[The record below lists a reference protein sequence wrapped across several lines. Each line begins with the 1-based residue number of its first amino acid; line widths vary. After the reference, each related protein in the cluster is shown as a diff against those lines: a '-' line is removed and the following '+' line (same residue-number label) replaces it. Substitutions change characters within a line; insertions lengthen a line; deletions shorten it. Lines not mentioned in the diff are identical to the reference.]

1 MFGTPTPQKSARAF
15 TASEMSV
22 NSAMFTPGAK
32 VFDSNQNETA
42 PFDLKDSKE
51 PASLFRKVVENH
63 PLTDDFFD
71 DSSENEN
78 DFENSRSEM
87 SDSASE
93 NGDRQNKV
101 ASFSFNKNHALQVFN
116 ILTSGEALS
125 TNGNGL

>member
-1 MFGTPTPQKSARAF
+1 
-15 TASEMSV
+15 MSV
-22 NSAMFTPGAK
+22 NSATFTPGPK
-32 VFDSNQNETA
+32 VFDSNQNEPV

-51 PASLFRKVVENH
+51 AAASLFRKVVENH

-71 DSSENEN
+71 DSSENEEG

-87 SDSASE
+87 SDSASD

-125 TNGNGL
+125 THGNGL